1 MLVSQA
7 LLNEGNMKMATSPE
21 PTSDELRP
29 EYDFKAMKGVVRGK
43 YTKRYQERLRVVR
56 IAENVAAAFTDEA
69 AVNEALR
76 QYLRD
81 RTLPSIPA

>member
-7 LLNEGNMKMATSPE
+7 LLNGGNMKMATSTE

-29 EYDFKAMKGVVRGK
+29 EYDFKAMKGVMRGK

-56 IAENVAAAFTDEA
+56 IAGDVAAAFTDEA
-69 AVNEALR
+69 AVNEDLR